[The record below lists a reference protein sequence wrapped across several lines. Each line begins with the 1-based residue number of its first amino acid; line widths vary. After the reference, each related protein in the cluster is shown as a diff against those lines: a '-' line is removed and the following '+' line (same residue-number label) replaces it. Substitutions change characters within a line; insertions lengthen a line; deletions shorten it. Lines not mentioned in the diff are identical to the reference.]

1 MKYWSQFFTIVLIG
15 IVASHCSSGPTT
27 EIPEDLTG
35 KKNLLKQK
43 RTELKELKNYIA
55 ALEEQITALEP
66 SNAVKNVKLVTT
78 KVLSTKEFKKFV
90 EIQGSIQAE
99 DLVDATSESPG
110 RIILMPL
117 KEGDIVR
124 KGQLIAKLDM
134 EQLDRQIAELNK
146 SLELATTV
154 YERQKRLWDQNIG
167 SEIQYLEAKN
177 NKERLEK
184 SLETIQ
190 HQTTKAEVYAPIS
203 GTVERVILQSGE
215 VAAPGAPILQILN
228 TNKLKVVADV
238 PENLLRSVRRGDL
251 VTVQFPALGIEQR
264 VRISQIG
271 RTIDPSNRTFEV
283 EAALNRSTNLLKPN
297 LLAILLINDFSAENA
312 IAVPVE
318 AVLQEVSGN
327 DYVFIKSEKAD
338 ELIAKKV
345 FIETGESYQGE
356 ILVNNGLKPGQE
368 LILEGARGLNE
379 NELIEISTRQ

>member
-1 MKYWSQFFTIVLIG
+1 MKYWSQFFTIILIG
-15 IVASHCSSGPTT
+15 FIASHCSSSPTS
-27 EIPEDLTG
+27 EIPEDLAG

-43 RTELKELKNYIA
+43 RTQLKELNNSIKL
-55 ALEEQITALEP
+55 LEEQIAAQEP
-66 SNAVKNVKLVTT
+66 SNVVKNVKLVTT
-78 KVLSTKEFKKFV
+78 KVLATKEFKKFV

-110 RIILMPL
+110 RITSMPL
-117 KEGDIVR
+117 KEGDMVR

-167 SEIQYLEAKN
+167 SEIQFLEAKN

-215 VAAPGAPILQILN
+215 VASPGAPILQILN
-228 TNKLKVVADV
+228 TSKLKVVADV
-238 PENLLRSVRRGDL
+238 PENLLRSVRKGDL
-251 VTVQFPALGIEQR
+251 VTVQFPALGVEQK

-283 EAALNRSTNLLKPN
+283 EAALNRSTSLLKPN
-297 LLAILLINDFSAENA
+297 LLAILLVNDFSAENA

-327 DYVFIKSEKAD
+327 DYVFIKGKKED
-338 ELIAKKV
+338 ELVAKKV

-356 ILVNNGLKPGQE
+356 ILVSNGLQAGQE